1 MIDLH
6 CHSVF
11 SDGELIPAE
20 IWRRVKVLNY
30 SAIAITDHADHSN
43 FEFIIK
49 NLLKIKEKFKG
60 LVPKLIIGI
69 ELTHVPPEFIPELI
83 KESRKAGAEIVV
95 VHGETI
101 VEPVEEGTNLSA
113 IIGKADILAHPGLIR
128 EEEVKLASKNEVFLE
143 ISGRKGHCFTNGHI
157 VKLAKKYEAPLVIN
171 SDAHAP
177 SDLLTKEMAL
187 KIGIGA
193 GLTQTEVEAIWK
205 KTKERF
211 V

>member
-1 MIDLH
+1 
-6 CHSVF
+6 
-11 SDGELIPAE
+11 
-20 IWRRVKVLNY
+20 
-30 SAIAITDHADHSN
+30 
-43 FEFIIK
+43 
-49 NLLKIKEKFKG
+49 
-60 LVPKLIIGI
+60 
-69 ELTHVPPEFIPELI
+69 
-83 KESRKAGAEIVV
+83 
-95 VHGETI
+95 
-101 VEPVEEGTNLSA
+101 
-113 IIGKADILAHPGLIR
+113 
-128 EEEVKLASKNEVFLE
+128 LE